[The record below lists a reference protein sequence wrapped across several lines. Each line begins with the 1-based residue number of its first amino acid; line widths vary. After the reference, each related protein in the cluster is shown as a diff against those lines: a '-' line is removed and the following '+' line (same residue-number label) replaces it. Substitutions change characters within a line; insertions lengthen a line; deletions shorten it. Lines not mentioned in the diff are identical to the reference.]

1 MSDKSWLLNAA
12 AIKSA
17 RLCIKAVEEE
27 LGVRLPLSHPNFFG
41 LLSEYSELMDSE
53 PLTIAFNELSAYA
66 NNDLSSIKMAK
77 GGGAQ
82 KVVPISRSS
91 IGPKASGGG
100 AQKTRAQGSSV
111 EKKNQNNEISNETV
125 THRGKQYSRWSN
137 GKEFK
142 GLYRGQPH
150 YG

>member
-17 RLCIKAVEEE
+17 RQCIKAVEEE

-53 PLTIAFNELSAYA
+53 PLRLAFKELSIYA
-66 NNDLSSIKMAK
+66 NNDASSIKMAK
-77 GGGAQ
+77 AGGQ
-82 KVVPISRSS
+82 KVVSISRPSRES
-91 IGPKASGGG
+91 NVLDDSVQKAQ
-100 AQKTRAQGSSV
+100 AQSEPV
-111 EKKNQNNEISNETV
+111 EKAKPSDESITY
-125 THRGKQYSRWSN
+125 RGKKYSRWSN

>member
-17 RLCIKAVEEE
+17 RVCIKAVEEE

-53 PLTIAFNELSAYA
+53 PLTIAFNELATYA
-66 NNDLSSIKMAK
+66 NNDVSRIKVTK
-77 GGGAQ
+77 GGGGEQ
-82 KVVPISRSS
+82 KVVPIARSPRMVDMSGRAGQKAQAQSLS
-91 IGPKASGGG
+91 IEESG
-100 AQKTRAQGSSV
+100 RS
-111 EKKNQNNEISNETV
+111 EELV
-125 THRGKQYSRWSN
+125 TFRGKQYSRWN
-137 GKEFK
+137 DGREFK
-142 GLYRGQPH
+142 GLYRGQPR

>member
-17 RLCIKAVEEE
+17 RQCIKAVEEE

-53 PLTIAFNELSAYA
+53 PLRLAFDELSVYA
-66 NNDLSSIKMAK
+66 NNDASSIKVAK
-77 GGGAQ
+77 AGGQ

-91 IGPKASGGG
+91 FEPKVLDES
-100 AQKTRAQGSSV
+100 AQKTPVQSASV
-111 EKKNQNNEISNETV
+111 EKANQDELV
-125 THRGKQYSRWSN
+125 TYRGKKYSRWQN

-142 GLYRGQPH
+142 GLYRGHPH

>member
-1 MSDKSWLLNAA
+1 MSDKTWLLNAA

-66 NNDLSSIKMAK
+66 NSDLSSIKMAK

-82 KVVPISRSS
+82 KVVPISSRPSLE
-91 IGPKASGGG
+91 PKAIDDK
-100 AQKTRAQGSSV
+100 ARAQSAPT
-111 EKKNQNNEISNETV
+111 EKANQQRDELV
-125 THRGKQYSRWSN
+125 TYGGKQYSRWNN

-142 GLYRGQPH
+142 GLYRGRPH
-150 YG
+150 YI